1 MTSSTLATV
10 IVLAADQ
17 AAAQSDFPDY
27 FNAPASPDGQPPITN
42 YLTNGYFDDNELD
55 TICNDV
61 TWPRKVYFGSL
72 ETGLQKAG
80 LMLVHPEPEPITE

>member
-10 IVLAADQ
+10 VIAAADQ
-17 AAAQSDFPDY
+17 AAAQADFPDY
-27 FNAPASPDGQPPITN
+27 FNAPASADGQPPITN
-42 YLTNGYFDDNELD
+42 WLTNGYFDDNELD

-80 LMLVHPEPEPITE
+80 LMLVHPEAE